1 MIDKT
6 RLHLILNEYKK
17 DFPKLFWTNKTQN
30 EKYKWVAVKHFQD
43 NWDIEAPDFLE
54 MFTEATAK
62 TENLLSSL
70 NYFPRGMMIEFCKAD
85 PEEVRK
91 MFRALFDEN
100 VSVVTRVEAFIR
112 DSEHLRVKYQPESGW
127 KSHYQNANSITTYLW
142 LKYPDKYYIYKYSE
156 CKSVANELDNSYK
169 PAKGAKPET
178 LLGAIKLYDAI
189 AEYLATD
196 KELVN
201 LVSEH
206 IDDTCYPDP
215 KFRTLAIDV
224 GFYISRY
231 YSQGEKPSME
241 KVDHAWYVGAVINNI
256 DMLETFVSEG
266 RWENGYK
273 DKHTDE
279 VKSMKPG
286 DKIAIKS
293 AYTRKN
299 VPFKT
304 NGTTVSVMGI
314 KAIGTITGNSG
325 DGRNVSVKWD
335 KVFEPVKEWFF
346 FTMRNVLWHV
356 ERQED
361 NWMYGALLD
370 FTFADAEQEYDK
382 FLEVPFWKDR
392 YAVEEEV
399 LEDIYWPSLEEYN
412 PNLSKEDW
420 KKYILEVEL
429 PNHPSPMKM
438 LKAMI
443 ELGGEASCKQ
453 LAKTYGGTPNVY
465 IGCTTSFGGRV
476 KKYFNLPDF
485 TKGDR
490 TRVYP
495 IPFLGRSGEDNDW
508 IYRIRPELFEALNEI
523 DLSNISP
530 YYDEETFDPYTKA
543 DFLKDVYI
551 SEEKYDTCVS
561 RLKNKKNLI
570 LQGAPGVGKTFAARR
585 LAWSI
590 MGIKDNNRIE
600 FVQFHQSYSYEDFIM
615 GYKPDGNGF
624 SLENGIFYDFC
635 IKAKE
640 YPDKDYFFIIDEINR
655 GNMSKIFGELLM
667 LIENDYRDMEIT
679 LAYDK
684 KPFSIP
690 ENLYIIGMMNTA
702 DRSLAMIDY
711 ALRRR
716 FSFVEMTPG
725 FDSEGFETYQSTIN
739 NNTFGKLIGRIK
751 ALNADI
757 ENDASLGKGF
767 CIGHSYFCNL
777 KEDCPD
783 AVLKEIVEYDII
795 PMLEE
800 YWFDDEAKA
809 KNWSNDLSGVFN
821 G

>member
-30 EKYKWVAVKHFQD
+30 EKYKWVAIKHFQD
-43 NWDIEAPDFLE
+43 NWNIDAEDFLE
-54 MFTEATAK
+54 MFTQATAK
-62 TENLLSSL
+62 TENLLAAM
-70 NYFPRGMMIEFCKAD
+70 NYFPRGMIIEFCKVA
-85 PEEVRK
+85 PEDVRK
-91 MFRALFDEN
+91 MFISLFNEN
-100 VSVVTRVEAFIR
+100 ISVVTRVEAFIKEAER
-112 DSEHLRVKYQPESGW
+112 LRVTYQPESGW
-127 KSHYQNANSITTYLW
+127 KSHYQNTNSITTYLW
-142 LKYPDKYYIYKYSE
+142 LRYPDKYYIYKYSE
-156 CKSVANELDNSYK
+156 CKAVANELDNSYK
-169 PAKGAKPET
+169 PTKGAKPET
-178 LLGAIKLYDAI
+178 LLGAIKLYDEI
-189 AEYLATD
+189 AECLATD

-201 LVSEH
+201 LLSEY
-206 IDDTCYPDP
+206 IDETCYPDP
-215 KFRTLAIDV
+215 EFRTLAIDV

-231 YSQGEKPSME
+231 YSQRKKPHME
-241 KVDHAWYVGAVINNI
+241 KVAHAWYVGAVINSI
-256 DMLETFVSEG
+256 DMLDTFVAEG

-273 DKHTDE
+273 NKHIDE
-279 VKSMKPG
+279 VNSMKPG

-314 KAIGTITGNSG
+314 KAIGTITSNSG
-325 DGRNVSVKWD
+325 DGRNVSVKWE
-335 KVFEPVKEWFF
+335 KVFDPVKEWFF

-392 YAVEEEV
+392 YAVDEDSTEQISEEEF
-399 LEDIYWPSLEEYN
+399 DIYT
-412 PNLSKEDW
+412 KED
-420 KKYILEVEL
+420 
-429 PNHPSPMKM
+429 
-438 LKAMI
+438 
-443 ELGGEASCKQ
+443 
-453 LAKTYGGTPNVY
+453 
-465 IGCTTSFGGRV
+465 
-476 KKYFNLPDF
+476 
-485 TKGDR
+485 
-490 TRVYP
+490 
-495 IPFLGRSGEDNDW
+495 FLN
-508 IYRIRPELFEALNEI
+508 
-523 DLSNISP
+523 
-530 YYDEETFDPYTKA
+530 
-543 DFLKDVYI
+543 DVYM
-551 SEEKYDTCVS
+551 SEEKYETCVS
-561 RLKNKKNLI
+561 RLKHKKNLI

-585 LAWSI
+585 LAWSV
-590 MGIKDNNRIE
+590 MGVKDNNRIE

-624 SLENGIFYDFC
+624 SLEKGIFYDFC
-635 IKAKE
+635 IKATE
-640 YPDKDYFFIIDEINR
+640 HPNNDYFFIIDEINR

-667 LIENDYRDMEIT
+667 LIENDYRGMEIT

-684 KPFSIP
+684 KTFSVP

-725 FDSEGFETYQSTIN
+725 YDSDGFEIYQSTISN
-739 NNTFGKLIGRIK
+739 HNFGKLIGRIK

-777 KEDCPD
+777 DADCSD
-783 AVLKEIVEYDII
+783 AVLKEIVEYDIV